1 MQDIPNSIEGK
12 KKQIMMGGAWLM
24 SNYTMRDDDYLNTD
38 GDDYI
43 NVEIKKVTP
52 KQQQHKTEAQLMEN
66 VCNFMITKIVK
77 IEKKQQTKLREAKKT
92 YSCATMRT
100 EWLHVLLN
108 MSIKNQS
115 KAQHLNHL
123 NT

>member
-1 MQDIPNSIEGK
+1 MGGHDFAQDVPYVQDITNSIEGK

-38 GDDYI
+38 GEDYI

-66 VCNFMITKIVK
+66 VCNFMITEIVK

-92 YSCATMRT
+92 YICATMRT
-100 EWLHVLLN
+100 
-108 MSIKNQS
+108 
-115 KAQHLNHL
+115 
-123 NT
+123 